1 MELLAF
7 SQSSKRGIEATMTT
21 VNSTAE
27 INSEVNAASLISA
40 LPVGIETGAR
50 QGPNRSSRIILM
62 RSAAK

>member
-40 LPVGIETGAR
+40 LPVGIETRAR